1 MKLQLTAWNEESDS
15 RLGRGSDARFA
26 PVGRGRVVA
35 VPQSTDERRE
45 AARRRRLTPARP
57 LSPVAAR
64 RCNVTIHEQ
73 QILVVSCLLKI
84 NDHRN
89 VNTVS

>member
-26 PVGRGRVVA
+26 TVGRRGVVA
-35 VPQSTDERRE
+35 VSHSTDERRE
-45 AARRRRLTPARP
+45 AARRRWLTPARP

-64 RCNVTIHEQ
+64 RCNVERQT
-73 QILVVSCLLKI
+73 LVASRLQKIKLKK
-84 NDHRN
+84 
-89 VNTVS
+89 